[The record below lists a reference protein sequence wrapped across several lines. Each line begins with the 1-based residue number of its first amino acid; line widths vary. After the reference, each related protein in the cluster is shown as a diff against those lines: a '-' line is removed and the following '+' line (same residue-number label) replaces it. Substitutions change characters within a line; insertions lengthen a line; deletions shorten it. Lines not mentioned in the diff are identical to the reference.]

1 MAHEILGIMITKN
14 EHRDHIVGVVKAAQ
28 QAGYS
33 VSLFLTDEGVKFT
46 KDPMFLE
53 FVSVSGVKISCCDH
67 NCKRLGLHEKT
78 DGIYYGSQ
86 LDNALLLHASSR
98 FLVF

>member
-33 VSLFLTDEGVKFT
+33 VSLFLTDEG
-46 KDPMFLE
+46 
-53 FVSVSGVKISCCDH
+53 
-67 NCKRLGLHEKT
+67 
-78 DGIYYGSQ
+78 
-86 LDNALLLHASSR
+86 
-98 FLVF
+98 